1 GAKVADYY
9 KGELKDFKLEQDV
22 DMGKS
27 HVLKFVEP
35 KLSVQ
40 IMAAEE
46 GPSSTNVV
54 LHTEAMQ

>member
-1 GAKVADYY
+1 
-9 KGELKDFKLEQDV
+9 
-22 DMGKS
+22 MGKGR
-27 HVLKFVEP
+27 VMKFVEP

-46 GPSSTNVV
+46 GASATNVV